1 MGAYHSFRGPDGEMR
16 LGQYM
21 AMLAYVYLTIQVMQ
35 KWRNSYNMLTLSR
48 NDVLLLGLWFM

>member
-1 MGAYHSFRGPDGEMR
+1 MR